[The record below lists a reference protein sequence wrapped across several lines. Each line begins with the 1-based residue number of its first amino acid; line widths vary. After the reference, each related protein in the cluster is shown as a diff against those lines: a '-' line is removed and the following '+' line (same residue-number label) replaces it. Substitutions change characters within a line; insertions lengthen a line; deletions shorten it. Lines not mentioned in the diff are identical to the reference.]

1 MPESEQIS
9 PLSRTPDW
17 LMFSALR
24 RRQRA
29 SGFFSAVVMTLCL
42 IVLCDGLLSQMRGGG
57 SYRIEMLPG
66 TSEAVSGPMGDA
78 RAVAEDMEFFPIPQ
92 DAPVTFEFKGF
103 FSSYWFGTGMW
114 RGYLHVSDTAAS
126 GTYQIAIGLRG
137 TPSAAHQVY
146 TVAVASDKFEQ
157 DRNSLSFV
165 RRWTSWNPFYLAAIL
180 AAFGLGAGFASYMLG
195 RRTEALLSSLGFAE
209 IFKTKPDGLFIRVFT
224 VTGQRELAGK
234 NWVAYDSSLHRLGK
248 VIFDLSSHGVTECLF
263 VKDAP
268 ALPQK
273 GDFVAFWERTPFT
286 PSPARSGLFSGL
298 FRKKSPAGEPP
309 VQDGGDG
316 SRGGTSA

>member
-1 MPESEQIS
+1 MSESELIS
-9 PLSRTPDW
+9 PLARTPDW

-24 RRQRA
+24 RRQRS
-29 SGFFSAVVMTLCL
+29 SGFFFAVVMTLCL

-78 RAVAEDMEFFPIPQ
+78 KAVAEDMEFFPIPQ

-114 RGYLHVSDTAAS
+114 RGYLHVSDTAPS

-195 RRTEALLSSLGFAE
+195 RRTEALLASLGLAE

-248 VIFDLSSHGVTECLF
+248 VIFDLSAHGVTECLF

-268 ALPQK
+268 RLPQK
-273 GDFVAFWERTPFT
+273 GDFVAFWERTPYT

-298 FRKKSPAGEPP
+298 FKKRKPAAQPP

-316 SRGGTSA
+316 PRGDTSA